1 MPVSIVAADENHTLA
16 SLVTALNILGV
27 IYMVN
32 EKRQARGYLSR
43 LIVSGLFVPLM
54 LDDKFVALIVDGD
67 DPVAFQYGLA

>member
-16 SLVTALNILGV
+16 SLVTALNIFGV

-54 LDDKFVALIVDGD
+54 LDDEFVVLIVDGD
-67 DPVAFQYGLA
+67 GSEAFQYGLA